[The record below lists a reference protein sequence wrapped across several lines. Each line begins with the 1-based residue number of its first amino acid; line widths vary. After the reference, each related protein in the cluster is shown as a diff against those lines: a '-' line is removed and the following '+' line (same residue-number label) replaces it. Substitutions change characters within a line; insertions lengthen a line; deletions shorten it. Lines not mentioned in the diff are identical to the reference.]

1 MAARGQ
7 GFTSKRVKISSQLQ
21 VRIPAELYDRYGFGT
36 EAECVPTETGV
47 EFRPLKT
54 AVEQSTDLLEQLV
67 AEGYTGDDL
76 IEEFRNRAH
85 EEMEGQPADGAA
97 GEEY

>member
-54 AVEQSTDLLEQLV
+54 AVEQSTDLLEPV
-67 AEGYTGDDL
+67 GAEGYTADALAAGV
-76 IEEFRNRAH
+76 RSRAQ